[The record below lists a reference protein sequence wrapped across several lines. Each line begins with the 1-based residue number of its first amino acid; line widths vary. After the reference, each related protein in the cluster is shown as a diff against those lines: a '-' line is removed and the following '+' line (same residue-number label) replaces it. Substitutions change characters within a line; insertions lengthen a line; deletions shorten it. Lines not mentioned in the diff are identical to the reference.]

1 MTTKSDFAAR
11 YPGVFYLDAGA
22 LDEIAAYLHRRGW
35 LAGGEQVL
43 EATKAGE
50 GNMNRTLR
58 VTTSARTFILK
69 QARPWVEK
77 YPHIAAP
84 WDRIAVEAGFYE
96 LVASVAALA
105 AMMPRRLWFDAA
117 SRLLALEDLGAA
129 QDLTSVYRGDELAPL
144 ELEALAAYLRVLH
157 RSFVDATSKPDF
169 ANRAMR
175 ELNHQ
180 HIFVVPLA
188 AENGV
193 DLDAITPG
201 LESVAQSLRRDE
213 RLVREVGRLGSLYLR
228 DGDALVHGDFFP
240 GSWLRTA
247 RGVRVIDPEFCFF
260 GPPEFDLGVMIAHLH
275 VAGRGACISRLL
287 AAYGAGVVEPRL
299 TRQFAGIEIMR
310 RLLGMAQLPIAL
322 GLGEKAALLAVARG
336 LVLDG

>member
-1 MTTKSDFAAR
+1 MTTRSDFAAFH
-11 YPGVFYLDAGA
+11 PGVFYLEAGA
-22 LDEIAAYLHRRGW
+22 VDEIAFYLRRGGW
-35 LAGGEQVL
+35 IAGGERVL
-43 EATKAGE
+43 GAAKAGE
-50 GNMNRTLR
+50 GNMNCTLR

-96 LVASVAALA
+96 LISSVGVLA
-105 AMMPRRLWFDAA
+105 AMMPGRLWFDAA
-117 SRLLALEDLGAA
+117 SHLLALEDLGAA
-129 QDLTSVYRGDELAPL
+129 QDLTSIYRGDELAPS
-144 ELEALAAYLRVLH
+144 EIEALAAYLRTLH
-157 RSFVDATSKPDF
+157 RSFVDAIGKAHF

-175 ELNHQ
+175 ELNHR
-180 HIFVVPLA
+180 HIFLVPLA
-188 AENGV
+188 AENGL

-201 LESVAQSLRRDE
+201 LESVAQSLRRDQ
-213 RLVREVGRLGSLYLR
+213 RFVREVERLGTLYLR

-260 GPPEFDLGVMIAHLH
+260 GPPEVDLGVMIAHLH
-275 VAGRGACISRLL
+275 VAGWGSAVPGLL
-287 AAYGAGVVEPRL
+287 DTYGTRVVEPRL
-299 TRQFAGIEIMR
+299 TQQFAGVEIMR
-310 RLLGMAQLPIAL
+310 RLLGVAQLPIAL
-322 GLGEKAALLAVARG
+322 GLDEKVALLAVARG